1 MSYTELNKED
11 NKNNILTIYVDE
23 REYYDNEIKFKVI
36 IETDKEAVK
45 EMYLNN
51 SSIEKLKSSGKFKVE
66 EKTFEELVQHVTSI
80 NPVISANN
88 EKTSKN
94 IASILSL
101 IAGTREYQFC

>member
-1 MSYTELNKED
+1 MTRVNFVSDQIGNIKSNGVQNLIQHITKNLKNSTPED
-11 NKNNILTIYVDE
+11 IVNQCLDT
-23 REYYDNEIKFKVI
+23 
-36 IETDKEAVK
+36 
-45 EMYLNN
+45 LGG
-51 SSIEKLKSSGKFKVE
+51 LKVE

-80 NPVISANN
+80 NPMISANN